1 MTAVIET
8 RGPAKRYRRVRAL
21 SDCIAEE
28 IA

>member
-8 RGPAKRYRRVRAL
+8 RGLAKRHCRVRAL
-21 SDCIAEE
+21 SNCIAEE

>member
-8 RGPAKRYRRVRAL
+8 RGLGKRYRRVRAL